1 MDADKENELQERRRR
16 AKEKRDDILFK
27 IGFTLIVAAIA
38 LIPTWVLLIFF
49 WVAGPVE
56 GTAIGIMAGA
66 GMIAFGWPQIIFI
79 TIGIF
84 FVGYVWING

>member
-1 MDADKENELQERRRR
+1 MNTDKENELWEQRRR
-16 AKEKRDDILFK
+16 AKQKRDDILFK
-27 IGFTLIVAAIA
+27 IGFTLIVAVIA

-49 WVAGPVE
+49 WAAGPVE

-66 GMIAFGWPQIIFI
+66 GMIAFGWPQILFL

-84 FVGYVWING
+84 FVGWLWING